1 MSQKVT
7 IHSNGKRFV
16 QVIGTAVLLAAAL
29 TGLKKASV
37 WWKGDGQIAQ
47 VNEAALSPKTSG
59 QVPNLIVGRSS
70 VIDGDTI
77 EIHGVRIRLS
87 GVDAPESKQRCGPA
101 GEEWPCGQ
109 KAALAL
115 SDWLGSRTVSCNP
128 TGKDGYQRTL
138 ARCFVGTEDVQAWL
152 VLNGWALAYRQYSTD
167 YVAAEEVAQAG
178 RAGVWGGEFTVP
190 WEWRKGARQR

>member
-37 WWKGDGQIAQ
+37 WWKGGDQIAQ
-47 VNEAALSPKTSG
+47 VDESALSPNPSG
-59 QVPNLIVGRSS
+59 QTPVLIVGRSS

-77 EIHGVRIRLS
+77 EIHDVRIRLA
-87 GVDAPESKQRCGPA
+87 GVDAPESKQRCGSV

-115 SDWLGSRTVSCNP
+115 SDWLGSRTVSCNA
-128 TGKDGYQRTL
+128 TGKDRYQRTL
-138 ARCFVGTEDVQAWL
+138 ARCFVGAEDVQAWL
-152 VLNGWALAYRQYSTD
+152 VLNGWALAYRQYSTE

-178 RAGVWGGEFTVP
+178 RAGLWAGEFTAP
-190 WEWRKGARQR
+190 WEWRNGLRQR